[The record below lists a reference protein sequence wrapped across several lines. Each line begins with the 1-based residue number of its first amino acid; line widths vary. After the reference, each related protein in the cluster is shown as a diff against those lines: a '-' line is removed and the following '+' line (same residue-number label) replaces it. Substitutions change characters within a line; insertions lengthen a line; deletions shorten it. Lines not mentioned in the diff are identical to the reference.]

1 MIELGM
7 VGRMIRRGLLAAPLV
22 VLGLWLWA
30 GNEAALS
37 GVLGMGVALFN
48 LWLTARVI
56 GGVADTSPQLLLV
69 AGLVAFGLSLG
80 LVAAIASAVRAIDV
94 VSFPVAGLTLIATHL
109 GLVLWE
115 AARAFPVGGTDRT
128 STMKAG
134 SRGWN
139 ST

>member
-1 MIELGM
+1 M
-7 VGRMIRRGLLAAPLV
+7 VGRMIRRGLIVAPLV
-22 VLGLWLWA
+22 VLGLWLW
-30 GNEAALS
+30 GGSEAALS
-37 GVLGMGVALFN
+37 GALGVGVALLN

-69 AGLVAFGLSLG
+69 AALVAFGLSLG
-80 LVAAIASAVRAIDV
+80 LVAGIASAMRSIDA

-128 STMKAG
+128 SMMKAG
-134 SRGWN
+134 SRTWN

>member
-7 VGRMIRRGLLAAPLV
+7 VRRMVRRGLLAAPLL
-22 VLGLWLWA
+22 VLGLWLW
-30 GNEAALS
+30 GGYEAALS
-37 GVLGMGVALFN
+37 GGLGIGIALFN

-69 AGLVAFGLSLG
+69 AALVAFGLSLG
-80 LVAAIASAVRAIDV
+80 LLAGIAFGLRSIDA